1 MVNAS
6 LLDSK
11 TKGLAMDSENAQAI
25 DLLQNLVLLVASEVC
40 KDGDDSKA
48 AAAQIKSI
56 IKDVLNSLCPMSEI
70 EKFSP
75 VLVSTKKVLPM

>member
-1 MVNAS
+1 M
-6 LLDSK
+6 SK
-11 TKGLAMDSENAQAI
+11 KYTNII
-25 DLLQNLVLLVASEVC
+25 DLLQNLVLLAVNEVC

-56 IKDVLNSLCPMSEI
+56 IKDVLISLCPMSEI

-75 VLVSTKKVLPM
+75 VLVSLPM